1 MSSEKPQVKAFAVLQ
16 RTEEESGKKRE
27 KHSSMEHSGKFD
39 VKNFLSFWNPY
50 QMLPSDVCGI
60 NYF

>member
-39 VKNFLSFWNPY
+39 VKNFFCLS
-50 QMLPSDVCGI
+50 GI
-60 NYF
+60 PIKCCPLMFVE

>member
-39 VKNFLSFWNPY
+39 VKNFFVFLESLSNAA
-50 QMLPSDVCGI
+50 L
-60 NYF
+60 